1 MRLNFRAE
9 SWHVLL
15 SNFCPHLSVKYGI
28 ISRLSRQVPIPV
40 AIIVM
45 TFLTLT
51 LISFF
56 SLYINN
62 RKYWQKKS
70 FLEVFYSLDLYFKIL
85 LVLRFILAV
94 FINEAVDD
102 ITLSLK
108 ADRGVVMKLILM
120 VDFVY
125 WLFIPRVLSLKK
137 EDLFMRSVIYT
148 AIEILFIPL
157 FVSVLDLFWKNALR

>member
-1 MRLNFRAE
+1 
-9 SWHVLL
+9 
-15 SNFCPHLSVKYGI
+15 
-28 ISRLSRQVPIPV
+28 
-40 AIIVM
+40 M

-157 FVSVLDLFWKNALR
+157 FVSVLDLF